1 MKELWETLRGH
12 RPRFLAILIAEA
24 STGGIEA
31 LLHPLLLKAL
41 FDQAIMTA
49 DLHRFVFLGGCY
61 LVLGISLNL
70 AAFWISAWRR
80 RFENAFMLTLE
91 TELLDRTLGLDSR
104 KLTGPGNASYVS
116 RIHNDVSEGV
126 LPAMDVC
133 IRIGRTL
140 VSSLVFVG
148 VLLYLSWQASL
159 ILLVIVPPL
168 VVVSNRLAKRIEDN
182 TEPEREAEAG
192 YVSRLTRTL
201 ESFHALRGLPALLPG
216 TRAVNRRA
224 LGGFLDLTYVNYRL
238 SLKQRTLS
246 DLVMNLSD
254 TASMVVGAFFVFTGR
269 MSFGSFLAFVNSLW
283 RAVSGIFDLINM
295 IPQVRR
301 SNAVLR
307 RIRSLRDSPRSGYAD
322 EGPAVRLREVRVR
335 YDGTAEVPDTEEMP
349 DAKEVRVADFD
360 LGTGERVLLRGPN
373 GCGKTTLL
381 HVVAGTLA
389 PDAGTVVLPPRV
401 ASLTAP
407 VNLPPLPVGELV
419 PDEELRAALGLDGLT
434 GRLPSH
440 LSSGQR
446 QRVGVGALLSEDADV
461 YLADEP
467 FANLDELGR
476 DVVFRALSGRTEGR
490 ALLVVHHGDE
500 GLDSH
505 FDRVVTLTP
514 PPKPGPAPGP
524 APGTGAAEQPTPRRL
539 TSAHPP
545 VSSP

>member
-1 MKELWETLRGH
+1 MKELWVTLRGH
-12 RPRFLAILIAEA
+12 RPRFVAILIAEA

-41 FDQAIMTA
+41 FDQAIITA
-49 DLHRFVFLGGCY
+49 DLHRFLFLGGCY

-70 AAFWISAWRR
+70 AAFWISAWRK

-116 RIHNDVSEGV
+116 RIHNDVTEGV

-133 IRIGRTL
+133 IRICRTL
-140 VSSLVFVG
+140 VSSVVFVG

-307 RIRSLRDSPRSGYAD
+307 RIRSLRDAPGSGYAD
-322 EGPAVRLREVRVR
+322 EGPAVRLRGVRVR
-335 YDGTAEVPDTEEMP
+335 YDGTAEVPDT
-349 DAKEVRVADFD
+349 KEVPVADFD

-419 PDEELRAALGLDGLT
+419 PDEELRAALGLDGLADQ
-434 GRLPSH
+434 LPSH

-446 QRVGVGALLSEDADV
+446 QRVGVGALLSEDADA

-476 DVVFRALSGRTEGR
+476 DVVFRELSGRTEGR

-500 GLDSH
+500 VLDGH
-505 FDRVVTLTP
+505 FDRVVTLPP
-514 PPKPGPAPGP
+514 PPKPRPAPGP
-524 APGTGAAEQPTPRRL
+524 APGAGERPTPRRL